1 MPASDAAV
9 YKIRAGS
16 FHGMEIGATLSRK
29 VPDPLPLSYG
39 LLRMRLTKTVPVW
52 LLIVGQLLVA
62 TTVSLEAQEA
72 RPAEKSPAL
81 ALGLSLLVPGAGQ
94 FYNGELLKGAVMLG
108 GAVASS
114 WAIVLTAAD
123 ILELD
128 DDTSDTTVH
137 VVGGIGMAIVV
148 WSWIDAPLSAR
159 AINRRIRAGDVALEL
174 GPVPDV
180 SSGRQGLAVTLLRA
194 RF

>member
-1 MPASDAAV
+1 MRRTKTAPGWLLV
-9 YKIRAGS
+9 I
-16 FHGMEIGATLSRK
+16 
-29 VPDPLPLSYG
+29 G
-39 LLRMRLTKTVPVW
+39 LL
-52 LLIVGQLLVA
+52 LV
-62 TTVSLEAQEA
+62 VSRPPLGAQEA
-72 RPAEKSPAL
+72 CPAEKSPAL

-94 FYNGELLKGAVMLG
+94 FYNGQPLKGAVMLG

-123 ILELD
+123 VLKLD
-128 DDTSDTTVH
+128 DDTSDTKVH
-137 VVGGIGMAIVV
+137 VLGGIGIAIVV

-174 GPVPDV
+174 GPFLDI
-180 SSGRQGLAVTLLRA
+180 SGRSQNVAVTLLRA